1 MIDTAVIPK
10 TRKDRADDTK
20 AYEYSREE
28 SEHDGCNTNVTL
40 NTQKYH

>member
-10 TRKDRADDTK
+10 ARKDRADDTK
-20 AYEYSREE
+20 AYEYSRYEP
-28 SEHDGCNTNVTL
+28 EHDCNTNVTL